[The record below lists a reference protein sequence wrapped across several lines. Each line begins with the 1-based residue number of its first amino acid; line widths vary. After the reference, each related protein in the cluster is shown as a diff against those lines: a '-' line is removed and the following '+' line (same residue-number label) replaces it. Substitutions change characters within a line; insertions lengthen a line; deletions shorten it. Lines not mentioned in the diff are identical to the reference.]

1 MNPTANMGW
10 GQAQGQGPGCGPNG
24 GQVSVVATVWG
35 VTTSTQSAPMGS
47 QGYGVNPQMGSG
59 YCNTGSNGTGG
70 TVGGGGYGGGGM
82 GQMAMTK
89 ASYGSTGG
97 GTGRHMGPA
106 YAGGGYVS

>member
-10 GQAQGQGPGCGPNG
+10 GQAQAGQGPGNG

-47 QGYGVNPQMGSG
+47 QGYNPQMGNN
-59 YCNTGSNGTGG
+59 YCGNSGSNGTS
-70 TVGGGGYGGGGM
+70 GYGGM
-82 GQMAMTK
+82 K
-89 ASYGSTGG
+89 AGSGYGSTGG